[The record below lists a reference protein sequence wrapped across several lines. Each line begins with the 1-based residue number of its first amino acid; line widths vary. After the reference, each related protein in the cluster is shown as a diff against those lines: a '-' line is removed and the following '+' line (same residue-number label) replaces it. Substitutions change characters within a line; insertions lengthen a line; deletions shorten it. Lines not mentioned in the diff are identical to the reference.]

1 MSETTCSSVDV
12 IDVLPAELLTEGH
25 RVDTLV
31 KTPALEVKRLSL
43 SKGKEI
49 PTHHAPGEI
58 TVHCVA
64 GRVAFTAGGRT
75 HDLGAGRM
83 LHLPAREPHSL
94 VGVEDS
100 VVLVTKLAG
109 PPSGS

>member
-1 MSETTCSSVDV
+1 VSESTCSFVDV
-12 IDVLPAELLTEGH
+12 IDVLPHELSTEGH
-25 RVDTLV
+25 RVVTLV
-31 KTPALEVKRLSL
+31 KTAALEVKRLSL
-43 SKGKEI
+43 ARGKEI
-49 PTHHAPGEI
+49 PCHHAPGEI
-58 TVHCVA
+58 TVQCVA

-94 VGVEDS
+94 VGIEDS

-109 PPSGS
+109 PPSAS